1 MVDFYTMKITA
12 PKKYLIKYE
21 GKSGN
26 KFYKIA
32 PISIDAVKKLI
43 TAYAYA
49 NEGTPAGIRSFK
61 NSKII
66 EVQALQE

>member
-1 MVDFYTMKITA
+1 MVAFHTMKITA

-21 GKSGN
+21 SESGA

-32 PISIDAVKKLI
+32 PISIDTVKKLI

-49 NEGTPAGIRSFK
+49 DKNTSGGIRSFK

-66 EVQALQE
+66 EVQALLE